1 MLGIWWMR
9 CRLRKRC
16 TFSDKDCTAVQ
27 LQDILTC
34 GMILLLADELP
45 FGKGLLQYKK
55 EDIL

>member
-1 MLGIWWMR
+1 MR
-9 CRLRKRC
+9 CRSRKRC

-34 GMILLLADELP
+34 VMILLLSDELP
-45 FGKGLLQYKK
+45 FGKGLLQHKK